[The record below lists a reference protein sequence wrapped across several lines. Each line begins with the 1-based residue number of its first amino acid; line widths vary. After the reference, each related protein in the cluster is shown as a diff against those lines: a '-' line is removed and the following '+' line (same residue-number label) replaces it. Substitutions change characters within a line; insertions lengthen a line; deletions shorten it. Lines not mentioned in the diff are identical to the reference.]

1 MTGTVI
7 LNVVLAATAVAGIVS
22 LARWSIVVTMNRAG
36 GRRARSHRTSRRY
49 CMPEV
54 HASRDGRE

>member
-7 LNVVLAATAVAGIVS
+7 LNVVLAAATVAGIVW
-22 LARWSIVVTMNRAG
+22 LARWSIVSTMHRAG
-36 GRRARSHRTSRRY
+36 GQRARSHRTSRRY

-54 HASRDGRE
+54 HVSRDGTE

>member
-7 LNVVLAATAVAGIVS
+7 LNVVLAATAVAGIVW
-22 LARWSIVVTMNRAG
+22 LARWSIVSTMNRAG
-36 GRRARSHRTSRRY
+36 GRSARSHRTSRRY

-54 HASRDGRE
+54 HVSRDGTE